1 MKIMNRF
8 TSEFRNHLRGCANAM
23 PRLVGMLGAIG
34 VCMALSG
41 PFLPEPASAQTPV
54 KFTLDW
60 KWEGPSAPFIVAKE
74 KGYFKAEG
82 LDVTMDIGNGSR
94 EVIPRV
100 ASGVYDIGSGE
111 INSLIRFRDENPDN
125 DVKAVMII
133 YDRPAF
139 SIIGRK
145 SKNISADLKSLQG
158 KRFGAPTADGAF
170 AQWPVFKAVN
180 KIDDSSMKFDNVG
193 FAIREAMLVSGEFDA
208 VFGFSISSYI
218 NLVGR
223 GVAPDDLVT
232 ILMSDYGLELYGN
245 AIMVSPK
252 FAAAKPEA
260 IKGFLRAYMKGL
272 KDTVADPPAAADFV
286 VKYNDVAKKDSEL
299 ARLKMAIS
307 QLMMTPFVRAQGY
320 GGIDE
325 TRFDRALDQIAIGAP
340 FRRGKPKAAD
350 IFTAKYLPSG
360 TDRRV
365 E

>member
-1 MKIMNRF
+1 
-8 TSEFRNHLRGCANAM
+8 
-23 PRLVGMLGAIG
+23 
-34 VCMALSG
+34 LSG
-41 PFLPEPASAQTPV
+41 QAVAQTPI

-145 SKNISADLKSLQG
+145 SKGITADLKSLQG
-158 KRFGAPTADGAF
+158 KRFGAPTADGAY
-170 AQWPVFKAVN
+170 AQWPIFKAIN
-180 KIDDSSMKFDNVG
+180 KIDDSSMTFNNIG
-193 FAIREAMLVSGEFDA
+193 FAIREAMLASGDVDA

-223 GVAPDDLVT
+223 GVSPDDLVT
-232 ILMSDYGLELYGN
+232 ILMSDHGLELYGN
-245 AIMVSPK
+245 AIMVSRK
-252 FAAAKPEA
+252 FAVEKPAA

-272 KDTVADPPAAADFV
+272 KDTLADPSAAADYV
-286 VKYNDVAKKDSEL
+286 VKYNEVAKKDVEL

-307 QLMMTPFVRAQGY
+307 QLMLTPFVKAHGY

-325 TRFDRALDQIAIGAP
+325 ARFDRALDQIAIGAP
-340 FRRGKPKAAD
+340 FKRGKPAASD
-350 IFTAKYLPSG
+350 IFTAAYLPSAAERKV
-360 TDRRV
+360 D
-365 E
+365 